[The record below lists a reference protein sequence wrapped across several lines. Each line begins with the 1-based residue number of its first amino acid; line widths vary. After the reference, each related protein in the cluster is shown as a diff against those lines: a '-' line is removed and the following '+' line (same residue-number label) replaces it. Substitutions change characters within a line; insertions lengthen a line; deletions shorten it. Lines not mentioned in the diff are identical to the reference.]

1 MLARRLLHCVTVATV
16 ANALHLGVSAPRLQA
31 GCVTRAEKG
40 MAGSRGRCVRPAWGL
55 AAPAL
60 ARYCEPSPRAGA
72 RRRIHGALAE
82 RMQLMDGGGMGRRE
96 MVSLAAS
103 CVAGWVLCGPQTARA
118 EQAGAPAW
126 LPVYGKNGQLQYLG
140 FAQAENT
147 YPVRFIEYL
156 SRLLLNYDEA
166 SRGVFKSNVE
176 PMEVLPKAQRQKA
189 MFDEFV
195 RFSTS
200 VEYGLQQY
208 NGTKGPAKLARR
220 LSFRFRDN
228 PDALQQVHIR
238 KKS

>member
-1 MLARRLLHCVTVATV
+1 
-16 ANALHLGVSAPRLQA
+16 
-31 GCVTRAEKG
+31 
-40 MAGSRGRCVRPAWGL
+40 
-55 AAPAL
+55 
-60 ARYCEPSPRAGA
+60 
-72 RRRIHGALAE
+72 
-82 RMQLMDGGGMGRRE
+82 
-96 MVSLAAS
+96 MVSLAA
-103 CVAGWVLCGPQTARA
+103 CVAGCVLCGSQSAVA

-200 VEYGLQQY
+200 GTTYPPSISRCTCSRTVFGCRPVISHRSLMVRWGLSCSRCRMRTREKLEIAEYPGR
-208 NGTKGPAKLARR
+208 GMARIIR
-220 LSFRFRDN
+220 LPS
-228 PDALQQVHIR
+228 VI
-238 KKS
+238 

>member
-1 MLARRLLHCVTVATV
+1 
-16 ANALHLGVSAPRLQA
+16 
-31 GCVTRAEKG
+31 
-40 MAGSRGRCVRPAWGL
+40 
-55 AAPAL
+55 
-60 ARYCEPSPRAGA
+60 
-72 RRRIHGALAE
+72 
-82 RMQLMDGGGMGRRE
+82 MQLLDGGGMGRRE
-96 MVSLAAS
+96 MVSLAA
-103 CVAGWVLCGPQTARA
+103 CVVGWMLCGPQSVGA

-126 LPVYGKNGQLQYLG
+126 LPVYGKNGQLQYSG
-140 FAQAENT
+140 FAEAENT